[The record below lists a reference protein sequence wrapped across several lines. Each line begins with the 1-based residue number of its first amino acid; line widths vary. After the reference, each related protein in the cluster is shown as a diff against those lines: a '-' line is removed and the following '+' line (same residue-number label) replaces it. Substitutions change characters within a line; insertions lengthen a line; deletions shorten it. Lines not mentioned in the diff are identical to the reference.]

1 MNSNQQTRNNGENY
15 TTETDPLLF
24 SSQPSY
30 SGISE
35 STFSSTS
42 TIRERR
48 PASAATRGSDSGSP
62 IDIDNSYYAH
72 NSNSNNTPSLSF
84 MNSNSM
90 PSERQ
95 QPSFAELPETVQVPT
110 PYGEEQEPNASY
122 EMYNDNDIDNSSRP
136 IRSLRSLRSAK
147 SQREAKFSRTFS
159 DGRNHNDDR
168 GDRLHQYYNERA
180 NRIFSEPPQPASD
193 EPLVE
198 VSEEIL
204 AVRKSALRVYDP
216 LTYTWV
222 STLFAE
228 LYYSERLYRMICIL
242 VFYP

>member
-1 MNSNQQTRNNGENY
+1 MNSNQQTRNNGEIF

-30 SGISE
+30 SGVSE
-35 STFSSTS
+35 STSTS

-48 PASAATRGSDSGSP
+48 PASARRGSDSGSP
-62 IDIDNSYYAH
+62 IDVSYYAH
-72 NSNSNNTPSLSF
+72 NSSPPLAF
-84 MNSNSM
+84 MNSM

-95 QPSFAELPETVQVPT
+95 QPSFAELPETDRVPP
-110 PYGEEQEPNASY
+110 PYGEEPNASY
-122 EMYNDNDIDNSSRP
+122 EMYNDNDNSSRP

-159 DGRNHNDDR
+159 DGRNNDER

-180 NRIFSEPPQPASD
+180 NRIFSEPPQPASA

-222 STLFAE
+222 STVIAE
-228 LYYSERLYRMICIL
+228 L
-242 VFYP
+242 